1 MVWPGQAADR
11 CAATPGGDRMMQG
24 MGAMGMMAKMPAMC
38 MAFMVTVPALLGLG
52 VGFAIGRGTKSR

>member
-1 MVWPGQAADR
+1 MCGD
-11 CAATPGGDRMMQG
+11 PGGDRMMQG